1 MLGGGA
7 KEGRQY
13 QLLKLKLAQVQR
25 GERGEGRGEG
35 RGERGEG
42 RGERGEGRGEGRGE
56 RGEGRGERGEGRG
69 ERGEGRGRGEFG
81 VAVPCA
87 NSRDFSDGAL
97 SAE

>member
-25 GERGEGRGEG
+25 GERGKRKE
-35 RGERGEG
+35 ERGE
-42 RGERGEGRGEGRGE
+42 E

-69 ERGEGRGRGEFG
+69 ERGEEGEGREGRGKRGEESL
-81 VAVPCA
+81 VLLYLVRLA
-87 NSRDFSDGAL
+87 
-97 SAE
+97 